1 MLSGVDPNLLQSTLD
16 TNLQFN
22 SNYYR
27 IYTPREIEEA
37 EEMAGR
43 IEESKQAPI
52 IRKYSQK
59 AVSFPALPDEINR
72 EMLTPLNP
80 SATDD
85 SDGENNQKAA

>member
-1 MLSGVDPNLLQSTLD
+1 MLSGVDPALLQSTLD
-16 TNLQFN
+16 TQLKFN

-37 EEMAGR
+37 EQMAGML
-43 IEESKQAPI
+43 EESKSAGL

-59 AVSFPALPDEINR
+59 AVSFPAMPDEINR

-80 SATDD
+80 QATDD
-85 SDGENNQKAA
+85 SDNENDW